1 MIKPTP
7 EDGGKRVEWHGAGQ
21 IKPGVIVVPVRKGGS
36 KLSLIAYDDGSEF
49 WTNQR
54 DLVWENPK

>member
-7 EDGGKRVEWHGAGQ
+7 DDGGKRVLWSGAGKV
-21 IKPGVIVVPVRKGGS
+21 KPGVILVPLRKNS
-36 KLSLIAYDDGSEF
+36 NLSLVAYDDGSEF

-54 DLVWENPK
+54 DLSWEE